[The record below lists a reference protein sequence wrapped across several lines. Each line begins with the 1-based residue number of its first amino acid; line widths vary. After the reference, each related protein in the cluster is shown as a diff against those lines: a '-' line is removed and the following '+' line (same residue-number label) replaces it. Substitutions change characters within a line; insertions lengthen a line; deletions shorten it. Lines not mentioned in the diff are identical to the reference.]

1 MRDRGYRR
9 SPDGCREKWRSL
21 VRKLKNNQ
29 HHNHQHSRPPS
40 PFFRDSTFD
49 SYHLNLETLQPIP
62 KGLESST
69 ITLQRSEGDGQ
80 STNSVLSQECPSQS
94 GRSAWGWRDD
104 NSADVPQWDSS
115 MGCYPISSPLPAGH
129 VIIVKWGEITRRIGI
144 DGSADAI
151 KDAIRSAFGL
161 RSKRPFWVEDD
172 DGVVRSFDRAM
183 PQTTYTLH
191 IDPGVTIKL
200 YHYDECN
207 GQAISSEDATLYC
220 EDDFHELLTRNG
232 WQSLRE
238 VGTYKDV
245 ESIQDLRPMASY
257 HSSGIKELNM

>member
-62 KGLESST
+62 K
-69 ITLQRSEGDGQ
+69 
-80 STNSVLSQECPSQS
+80 
-94 GRSAWGWRDD
+94 
-104 NSADVPQWDSS
+104 
-115 MGCYPISSPLPAGH
+115 
-129 VIIVKWGEITRRIGI
+129 
-144 DGSADAI
+144 
-151 KDAIRSAFGL
+151 
-161 RSKRPFWVEDD
+161 
-172 DGVVRSFDRAM
+172 
-183 PQTTYTLH
+183 
-191 IDPGVTIKL
+191 GVTIKL